1 MRCGTAPIVVLQ
13 PAREAPDDGRAG
25 QVQQHT
31 DRMMRHGVDAIALR
45 ASVHIEGATAD
56 TARMSGREEPTL
68 NVQRRAADGDEE
80 AALTAFE
87 RVAID

>member
-1 MRCGTAPIVVLQ
+1 MRYRTSPVVVLQ
-13 PAREAPDDGRAG
+13 PAREAADDGRAG
-25 QVQQHT
+25 QMQQDT

-45 ASVHIEGATAD
+45 ASVDVEGATAD
-56 TARMSGREEPTL
+56 AARMPRGEEPTV
-68 NVQRRAADGDEE
+68 NVQRRAAHADEE